1 MITTMKKLYLI
12 SAVTL
17 ALGMTAQAQTV
28 NIDFEQDGQYTSLG
42 VYDMWEESPFR
53 KSVLAGNWGVC
64 DNPDKSVDPVM
75 QAPRNG
81 SEKVIALQ
89 RSRFGSN
96 AFGLRIDL
104 NEPFRLTKD
113 LQYIHLA
120 AYLKDKP
127 AASRMMVIGLGKRVE
142 EAWNWQTKEVEQFYS
157 LTALPVKPEEGW
169 QDIVVS
175 VKGWSYAKD
184 DANNQGKGI
193 DIYSLVIVPDV
204 RSAHEDAADWVAY
217 FDNILVDRNSSPRF
231 FTEKYAVTFNKTEQ
245 HTHPSRNLNGVGLT
259 VNGKTQTH
267 TNTSKLMYKEDV
279 TKAVFSAKAGAAVT
293 PTVDYQGV
301 YMNAYAYVDWS
312 GKGGFTSTINN
323 DGTPAD
329 ASDVVSYTGVEIGGT
344 WKNSKG
350 ENRTNG
356 NNIGAGMPG
365 FTVPASTASGMYR
378 MRYKVDWNDISAAGG
393 PTIKTDG
400 GGIID
405 VMFNV
410 YNEGDKVKV
419 GAGQLNGDIY
429 LAATHEHLSGYMAD
443 YEEAVKIKIEP
454 APGFVQNGFTLRYG
468 YDVNSQVQL
477 DENGNPNWIEV
488 VVPATAVNGVDGTI
502 TIPTEYIRGSEVVI
516 TGDMQ
521 QAVTYTVRIV
531 GAPEGEGGLSYCGVP
546 YTDGQTFESSQYF
559 KADDVEV
566 APVSNGLEG
575 MVSVNQETKVVTVTY
590 MKPLTQITSLSNLSN
605 AKVYQIKSKNN
616 EGYWVWN
623 ESITND
629 YISIRGVVNVSHNG
643 WPADEAV
650 KAKYKEEVSPF
661 DNTAVW
667 QIIKEGGS
675 YYIYQPAC
683 KKYVTR
689 KGDDYKLVDT
699 KTAIDGFKANDD
711 GSFSIHAGGG
721 MTDGS
726 RNYACIV
733 TNFSPNAVRHW
744 TWNDHGTPV
753 YIIENPNISL
763 GEPVSVTYN
772 FIFDGENKGSETV
785 ETVKNA
791 AWPAPTTLPEYTTY
805 TLPEGFVTE
814 ESVHDLVITASTP
827 FEAYKSFDLTEKWYN
842 LKINGNSYWSVDDD
856 ERTISLSTTKPES
869 DANNAKW
876 AFVGNPFDGYI
887 IYNGIDR
894 DKVLST
900 SINIADGKTGGNT
913 FPFVQAL
920 DEKTDEQNN
929 EWVVYKSTY
938 QTNGFFV
945 GQKGYVTSK
954 LNLRDGKL
962 AYWNGG
968 ADNGSTV
975 NAEEVVAP
983 VFEEDPDT
991 GISQTE
997 AQSSA
1002 HGDVYDLAGRKL
1014 QSLPAKGVVI
1024 VDGNKVIK

>member
-28 NIDFEQDGQYTSLG
+28 NIDFEQDGQYRSLG

-75 QAPRNG
+75 QAPRND

-113 LQYIHLA
+113 LQYIHVA

-142 EAWNWQTKEVEQFYS
+142 EAWNWQTREVEQFYS
-157 LTALPVKPEEGW
+157 LTPLPVKPEEGW

-184 DANNQGKGI
+184 DAENQGKGI

-231 FTEKYAVTFNKTEQ
+231 FTEKYALTFDKTEQ
-245 HTHPSRNLNGVGLT
+245 NTRQDRNFNGVGLT
-259 VNGKTQTH
+259 FNGKNQTH
-267 TNTSKLMYKEDV
+267 ANTGKALYKEDV
-279 TKAVFSAKAGAAVT
+279 TKAVFSVKAGATVT
-293 PTVDYQGV
+293 PTVSYQGSF
-301 YMNAYAYVDWS
+301 MNAYTYVDWLN
-312 GKGGFTSTINN
+312 KGGFTSTINT

-329 ASDVVSYTGVEIGGT
+329 ASDVVSYTGVTIDGK

-350 ENRTNG
+350 EDRPNG
-356 NNIGAGMPG
+356 NNIGGAMPN

-378 MRYKVDWNDISAAGG
+378 MRYKVDWNDISSAGS
-393 PTIKTDG
+393 PTIKSDG

-405 VMFNV
+405 VMLNV

-429 LAATHEHLSGYMAD
+429 LAATGEHLSNYMAD
-443 YEEAVKIKIEP
+443 YEEAIKIKIVPEN
-454 APGFVQNGFTLRYG
+454 GFVQNGFTLRYG
-468 YDVNSQVQL
+468 YNVNSPVQL

-488 VVPATAVNGVDGTI
+488 VVPATAVSGIDGTV
-502 TIPTEYIRGSEVVI
+502 TIPTEYIRGTEVVI
-516 TGDMQ
+516 EGDMQ

-531 GAPEGEGGLSYCGVP
+531 GAPEGEGGLSYCGVA
-546 YTDGQTFESSQYF
+546 YTDGQTFQSSQYF

-566 APVSNGLEG
+566 TPVSTGLAG
-575 MVSVNQETKVVTVTY
+575 IVSVNAETKVVTVTY
-590 MKPLTQITSLSNLSN
+590 MKALTQITSLDQLSN

-616 EGYWVWN
+616 EGYWAWN

-629 YISIRGVVNVSHNG
+629 YVSIRGVVNAQSG
-643 WPADEAV
+643 WPADETV

-661 DNTAVW
+661 DNTTVW
-667 QIIKEGGS
+667 QITKSAGS

-689 KGDDYKLVDT
+689 VGRDYKLVDT
-699 KTAIDGFKANDD
+699 KTPIDGFKVNDD
-711 GSFSIHAGGG
+711 GTYSIHAGGG

-726 RNYACIV
+726 QNYACIV
-733 TNFSPNAVRHW
+733 TNSSPMAVRNW

-763 GEPVSVTYN
+763 GDPVSVTYN
-772 FIFDGENKGSETV
+772 FIFDGENKGTETI

-791 AWPAPTTLPEYTTY
+791 GWPAPTTLPEYTSY

-814 ESVHDLVITASTP
+814 DATKDLVITATTP
-827 FEAYKSFDLTEKWYN
+827 FEASKSFASAQKWYN
-842 LKINGNSYWSVDDD
+842 LKIKGASYWSVDDD
-856 ERTISLSTTKPES
+856 ASTISLSGDKPAT

-900 SINIADGKTGGNT
+900 PINIADGKSGGNT

-945 GQKGYVTSK
+945 GQKGYTTSK

-975 NAEEVVAP
+975 NAEEVEAP
-983 VFEEDPDT
+983 VFEDDPDT

-997 AQSSA
+997 ATGTSA
-1002 HGDVYDLAGRKL
+1002 AKVYDLAGRKL
-1014 QSLPAKGVVI
+1014 ASLPAKGVVI
-1024 VDGNKVIK
+1024 ADGKKVIR

>member
-28 NIDFEQDGQYTSLG
+28 NIDFEQDGQYKSLG
-42 VYDMWEESPFR
+42 VYDKWEESPFR

-75 QAPRNG
+75 QAPRND

-104 NEPFRLTKD
+104 KEPFRLTKD
-113 LQYIHLA
+113 LQYIHVA

-142 EAWNWQTKEVEQFYS
+142 EAWNWQTQEVEQFYS
-157 LTALPVKPEEGW
+157 LTPLPVKPEEGW

-184 DANNQGKGI
+184 DAENQGKGI

-231 FTEKYAVTFNKTEQ
+231 FTEKYALTFDKAEQ
-245 HTHPSRNLNGVGLT
+245 NTRQDRNFNGVGLT
-259 VNGKTQTH
+259 FNGKNQTH
-267 TNTSKLMYKEDV
+267 ANTGKALYKEDV
-279 TKAVFSAKAGAAVT
+279 TKAVFSVKAGATVT
-293 PTVDYQGV
+293 PTVSFQGSF
-301 YMNAYAYVDWS
+301 MNAYTYVDWLN
-312 GKGGFTSTINN
+312 KGGFTSTINP

-329 ASDVVSYTGVEIGGT
+329 ASDVVSYTGVMIDGT

-350 ENRTNG
+350 EGRTNG
-356 NNIGAGMPG
+356 NNIGSAMPN

-378 MRYKVDWNDISAAGG
+378 MRYKVDWNDISSAGS
-393 PTIKTDG
+393 PTIKSDG

-405 VMFNV
+405 VMLNV

-429 LAATHEHLSGYMAD
+429 LAATGEHLSNYMAD
-443 YEEAVKIKIEP
+443 YEEAIKIKIEP
-454 APGFVQNGFTLRYG
+454 ADGFVQNGFTLRYG
-468 YDVNSQVQL
+468 YNVNSPVQL

-488 VVPATAVNGVDGTI
+488 VVPATAVSGIDGTV
-502 TIPTEYIRGSEVVI
+502 TIPTEYIRGTEVVI
-516 TGDMQ
+516 EGDMQ

-531 GAPEGEGGLSYCGVP
+531 GAPEGEGGLSYCGVA
-546 YTDGQTFESSQYF
+546 YTDGQTFQSSQYF

-566 APVSNGLEG
+566 TPVSTGLAG
-575 MVSVNQETKVVTVTY
+575 VVSVNAETKVVTVTY
-590 MKPLTQITSLSNLSN
+590 MKALTQITSLDQLSN

-629 YISIRGVVNVSHNG
+629 YVSIRGVVNAQSG
-643 WPADEAV
+643 WPADETV
-650 KAKYKEEVSPF
+650 KAKYKEEVSPY
-661 DNTAVW
+661 DNTTVW
-667 QIIKEGGS
+667 QIIKSAGS

-689 KGDDYKLVDT
+689 VGRDYKLVDT
-699 KTAIDGFKANDD
+699 KTPIDGFKVNDD
-711 GSFSIHAGGG
+711 GTYSIHAGGG

-726 RNYACIV
+726 QDYACIV
-733 TNFSPNAVRHW
+733 TNSSPMAVRDW

-763 GEPVSVTYN
+763 GDPVSVTYN
-772 FIFDGENKGSETV
+772 FIFDGENKGTETV

-791 AWPAPTTLPEYTTY
+791 GWPDPTTLPEYTSY

-814 ESVHDLVITASTP
+814 DATKDLVITATTP
-827 FEAYKSFDLTEKWYN
+827 FEASKSFASAQKWYN
-842 LKINGNSYWSVDDD
+842 LKIKGASYWSVDDD
-856 ERTISLSTTKPES
+856 ASTISLSGDKPAT

-900 SINIADGKTGGNT
+900 PINIADGNTGGNT

-945 GQKGYVTSK
+945 GQKGYTTSK

-975 NAEEVVAP
+975 NAEEVEAP
-983 VFEEDPDT
+983 VFEDDPDT

-997 AQSSA
+997 ATGTSA
-1002 HGDVYDLAGRKL
+1002 AKVYDLAGRKL
-1014 QSLPAKGVVI
+1014 ASLPAKGVVI
-1024 VDGNKVIK
+1024 ADGKKVIR

>member
-28 NIDFEQDGQYTSLG
+28 NIDFEQDGQYRSLG

-53 KSVLAGNWGVC
+53 KSVLTGNWGVC
-64 DNPDKSVDPVM
+64 DNPDKSVDPVI
-75 QAPRNG
+75 QAPRND

-113 LQYIHLA
+113 LQYIHVA

-142 EAWNWQTKEVEQFYS
+142 EAWNWQTQEVEQFYS
-157 LTALPVKPEEGW
+157 LTPLPVKPEEGW

-184 DANNQGKGI
+184 DAENQGKGI

-204 RSAHEDAADWVAY
+204 RSAHGDAADWVAY

-231 FTEKYAVTFNKTEQ
+231 FTEKYALTFDKAVQNTRQ
-245 HTHPSRNLNGVGLT
+245 DRNFNGVGLT
-259 VNGKTQTH
+259 FNGKNQTH
-267 TNTSKLMYKEDV
+267 ANTGKALYKEDV
-279 TKAVFSAKAGAAVT
+279 TKAVFSVKAGATVT
-293 PTVDYQGV
+293 PTVSYQGA
-301 YMNAYAYVDWS
+301 YMNAYTYVDWLN
-312 GKGGFTSTINN
+312 KGGFTSTINA

-329 ASDVVSYTGVEIGGT
+329 ASDVVSYTGVRIDGK

-350 ENRTNG
+350 EDRPNG
-356 NNIGAGMPG
+356 NNIGSAMPN

-378 MRYKVDWNDISAAGG
+378 MRYKVDWDDISSAGS
-393 PTIKTDG
+393 PTIKDDG

-405 VMFNV
+405 VMLNV

-429 LAATHEHLSGYMAD
+429 LAATGEHLSNYMAD
-443 YEEAVKIKIEP
+443 YEEAIKIKIVPEN
-454 APGFVQNGFTLRYG
+454 GFVQNGFTLRYG
-468 YDVNSQVQL
+468 YNVNSPVQL
-477 DENGNPNWIEV
+477 DDNGNPNWIEV
-488 VVPATAVNGVDGTI
+488 VVPATAVSGIDGTV
-502 TIPTEYIRGSEVVI
+502 TIPTEYIRGTEVVI
-516 TGDMQ
+516 KGDMQ

-531 GAPEGEGGLSYCGVP
+531 GAPDGEGGLSYCGVA
-546 YTDGQTFESSQYF
+546 YTDGQTFQSSQYF

-566 APVSNGLEG
+566 TPVSTGLAG
-575 MVSVNQETKVVTVTY
+575 VVSVNAETKVVTVTY
-590 MKPLTQITSLSNLSN
+590 MKALTQITSLDQLSN

-629 YISIRGVVNVSHNG
+629 YVSIRGVVNAQNG
-643 WPADEAV
+643 WPADETV

-661 DNTAVW
+661 DNTTVW
-667 QIIKEGGS
+667 QITKSAGS

-689 KGDDYKLVDT
+689 VDDDYKMVST
-699 KTAIDGFKANDD
+699 KTPIDGFKVNDD
-711 GSFSIHAGGG
+711 GTFSIHAGGG
-721 MTDGS
+721 MDDNS
-726 RNYACIV
+726 KKYACIR
-733 TNFSPNAVRHW
+733 TDFSPNAIRVW
-744 TWNDHGTPV
+744 TWNDHATPV

-763 GEPVSVTYN
+763 GDPVSVTYN
-772 FIFDGENKGSETV
+772 FIFDGENKGTETV

-791 AWPAPTTLPEYTTY
+791 GWPDPTTLPEYTSY

-814 ESVHDLVITASTP
+814 DATKDLVITATTP
-827 FEAYKSFDLTEKWYN
+827 FEASKSFASAQKWYN
-842 LKINGNSYWSVDDD
+842 LKIKGASYWSVDDD
-856 ERTISLSTTKPES
+856 ASTISLSGDKPAT

-900 SINIADGKTGGNT
+900 PINIADGKSGGNT

-929 EWVVYKSTY
+929 EWVVYKSTH

-945 GQKGYVTSK
+945 GQKGYTTSK
-954 LNLRDGKL
+954 LNVRDGKL

-975 NAEEVVAP
+975 NAEEVEAP
-983 VFEEDPDT
+983 VFEDDPDT

-997 AQSSA
+997 ATGIGA
-1002 HGDVYDLAGRKL
+1002 AKVYDLAGRKL
-1014 QSLPAKGVVI
+1014 ASLPAKGVVI
-1024 VDGNKVIK
+1024 ADGKKVIR

>member
-28 NIDFEQDGQYTSLG
+28 NIDFEQDGQYRSLG

-75 QAPRNG
+75 QAPRND

-113 LQYIHLA
+113 LQYIHVA

-142 EAWNWQTKEVEQFYS
+142 EAWNWQTQEVEQFYS
-157 LTALPVKPEEGW
+157 LTPLPVKPEEGW

-184 DANNQGKGI
+184 DAENQGKGI

-231 FTEKYAVTFNKTEQ
+231 FTEKYALTFDKAVQNTRQ
-245 HTHPSRNLNGVGLT
+245 DRNFNGVGLT
-259 VNGKTQTH
+259 FNGKNQTH
-267 TNTSKLMYKEDV
+267 ANTGKALYKEDV
-279 TKAVFSAKAGAAVT
+279 TKAVFSVKAGATVT
-293 PTVDYQGV
+293 PTVSYQGS
-301 YMNAYAYVDWS
+301 YMNAYTYVDWLN
-312 GKGGFTSTINN
+312 KGGFTSTINA

-329 ASDVVSYTGVEIGGT
+329 ASDVVSYTGVTIDGT

-350 ENRTNG
+350 EDRPNG
-356 NNIGAGMPG
+356 NNIGSAMPN

-378 MRYKVDWNDISAAGG
+378 MRYKVDWNDISSAGS
-393 PTIKTDG
+393 PTIKSDG

-405 VMFNV
+405 VMLNV

-429 LAATHEHLSGYMAD
+429 LAATGEHLSNYMAD
-443 YEEAVKIKIEP
+443 YEEAIKIKIVPEN
-454 APGFVQNGFTLRYG
+454 GFVQNGFTLRYG
-468 YDVNSQVQL
+468 YNVNSPVQL

-488 VVPATAVNGVDGTI
+488 VVPATAVSGIDGTV
-502 TIPTEYIRGSEVVI
+502 TIPTEYIRGTEVVI
-516 TGDMQ
+516 EGDMQ

-531 GAPEGEGGLSYCGVP
+531 GAPEGEGGLSYCGVA
-546 YTDGQTFESSQYF
+546 YTDGQTFQSSQYF

-566 APVSNGLEG
+566 TPVSTGLAG
-575 MVSVNQETKVVTVTY
+575 IVSVNAETKVVTVTY
-590 MKPLTQITSLSNLSN
+590 MKALTQITSLDQLSN

-616 EGYWVWN
+616 EGYWAWN

-629 YISIRGVVNVSHNG
+629 YVSIRGVVNAQSG
-643 WPADEAV
+643 WPADETV

-661 DNTAVW
+661 DNTTVW
-667 QIIKEGGS
+667 QITKSAGS

-689 KGDDYKLVDT
+689 VGRDYKLVDT
-699 KTAIDGFKANDD
+699 KTPIDGFKVNDD
-711 GSFSIHAGGG
+711 GTYSIHAGGD

-726 RNYACIV
+726 QNYACIV
-733 TNFSPNAVRHW
+733 TNSSPMAVRNW

-763 GEPVSVTYN
+763 GDPVSVTYN
-772 FIFDGENKGSETV
+772 FIFDGENKGTETI

-791 AWPAPTTLPEYTTY
+791 GWPAPTTLPEYTSY

-814 ESVHDLVITASTP
+814 DATKDLVITATTP
-827 FEAYKSFDLTEKWYN
+827 FEASKSFASAQKWYN
-842 LKINGNSYWSVDDD
+842 LKI
-856 ERTISLSTTKPES
+856 
-869 DANNAKW
+869 
-876 AFVGNPFDGYI
+876 
-887 IYNGIDR
+887 
-894 DKVLST
+894 
-900 SINIADGKTGGNT
+900 
-913 FPFVQAL
+913 
-920 DEKTDEQNN
+920 
-929 EWVVYKSTY
+929 
-938 QTNGFFV
+938 
-945 GQKGYVTSK
+945 KG
-954 LNLRDGKL
+954 
-962 AYWNGG
+962 A
-968 ADNGSTV
+968 
-975 NAEEVVAP
+975 
-983 VFEEDPDT
+983 
-991 GISQTE
+991 
-997 AQSSA
+997 
-1002 HGDVYDLAGRKL
+1002 
-1014 QSLPAKGVVI
+1014 
-1024 VDGNKVIK
+1024 